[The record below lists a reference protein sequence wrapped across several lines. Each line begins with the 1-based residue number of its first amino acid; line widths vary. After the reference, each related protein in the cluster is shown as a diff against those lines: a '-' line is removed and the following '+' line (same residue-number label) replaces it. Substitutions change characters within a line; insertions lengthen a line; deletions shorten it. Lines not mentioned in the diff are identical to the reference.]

1 MIILVSKDN
10 DKTLEEKTVDESS
23 LERSPNPKNKVKITF
38 NQDDLDNEKLRKE
51 NDEMCLFITKV
62 ETLEGNT

>member
-10 DKTLEEKTVDESS
+10 DKTLEEKTGDESS

-51 NDEMCLFITKV
+51 NDKMCLFITKV